1 MPSLVHT
8 VKSQGG
14 FFYVANDGTYCRA
27 RQKIKHE
34 DGHSFFAPSHWP
46 MVPAEIWSC
55 TLAYNLIRL
64 KILQTCVLTE
74 HTPRTTSFTSTMQM
88 LATKWV
94 LAAVI
99 LTEELI
105 ELGMQTPTSQRT
117 GHRPDRV
124 EPRVNKRRPKLIAL
138 MKKPRQILVQE
149 LIAAA

>member
-46 MVPAEIWSC
+46 MVPTEIWSC

-94 LAAVI
+94 L
-99 LTEELI
+99 
-105 ELGMQTPTSQRT
+105 
-117 GHRPDRV
+117 DRV